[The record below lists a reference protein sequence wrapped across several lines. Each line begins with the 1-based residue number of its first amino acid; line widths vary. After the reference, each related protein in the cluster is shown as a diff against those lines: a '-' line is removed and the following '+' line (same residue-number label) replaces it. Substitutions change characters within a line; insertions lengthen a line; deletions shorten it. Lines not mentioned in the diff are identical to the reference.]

1 MRTNALTRRGINVAS
16 LTSVAVW
23 CSCRLSSADLETVLN
38 ILYTCLNSI
47 GESGDKD
54 GAAHGEGG
62 PHEAGARQW
71 PEERDEEESDSQRHQ
86 EKGASEEHA
95 KSHALEVRYT

>member
-23 CSCRLSSADLETVLN
+23 CSSRLSSADLETVLN

-62 PHEAGARQW
+62 PNEAGAHRW